1 MNLSSFDGYDKLN
14 ITHKTILLII
24 IFIFIAEN
32 SDAFLTEP
40 FSAAGSVAPRVAAA
54 DWDGDGDMDLI
65 LPRGRLGDEPMGRS
79 VKVYEIHWVVAN
91 LI

>member
-1 MNLSSFDGYDKLN
+1 
-14 ITHKTILLII
+14 
-24 IFIFIAEN
+24 
-32 SDAFLTEP
+32 LTEP